1 MTGRPAARPVNTR
14 RRLVGLVL
22 ALSLLFVG
30 VIARVADLQVMS
42 ADRYVSYGTSQRL
55 RSEVLPAS
63 RGSLLDRTG
72 AEMALSVPAT
82 TIWADPRHVTDP
94 VRAAAAL
101 APVLDLDEMALR
113 SRLEGSSGF
122 EYVARQ
128 VDGDTAD
135 EVSDLGLSGIY
146 LRPEPARAYSS
157 GTLARTVLGTSDI
170 DGVGVSGIELQF
182 DDLLTGTPGELV
194 FERSATRS
202 GGVAIPVGEHQVSP
216 PRRGDD
222 LVLTIDRSLQF
233 LVEDTLG
240 EWIDEMDAR
249 GGMALVTV
257 PATGEILAMA
267 NLATDGSG
275 DPVPAG
281 YNQALV
287 DVFAPGSVAKLVTV
301 AGSLEEGISHPERT
315 LPVPDTIQVAD
326 RRFHDHQP
334 HPTEDWSVS
343 RILVDSSNVGAI
355 KLGQELGPD
364 RVSHYLAEFGFGERS
379 GLGFP
384 GESPGLVRPADEWY
398 GSDIGGVVIGTG
410 VSVTAIQVL
419 SAYNVIANG
428 GVFTPLRLVD
438 AHIDGDGE
446 RHEMPRA
453 DSRRVVSERTSQ
465 QVADMLSAV
474 VTDGTGTRAAV
485 PGYTAAGKT
494 GTAWRLLDDGSFED
508 ATGNRHYM
516 ATFVGFAPVEDPRI
530 SVIVVLDRPSNAY
543 SGGGAAAP
551 AFSRIAE
558 HALRML
564 DVPPTLD
571 GHDPGGETVAV
582 SATTADATRV
592 RAPVAVDPDA
602 VVDEPGDASG
612 P

>member
-1 MTGRPAARPVNTR
+1 MTGGPPARPVHTR

-22 ALSLLFVG
+22 ALTLMFVA
-30 VIARVADLQVMS
+30 VIGRVADLQLVN
-42 ADRYVSYGTSQRL
+42 ADRYVAYGTSQRL

-63 RGSLLDRTG
+63 RGSLLDRSG
-72 AEMALSVPAT
+72 AEMVLSVPAT

-94 VRAAAAL
+94 GGVAAAL
-101 APVLDLDEMALR
+101 APILQLDETDLR
-113 SRLEGSSGF
+113 DRLGRSSGF
-122 EYVARQ
+122 EYLARQ
-128 VDGDTAD
+128 IDTEVAD
-135 EVSDLGLSGIY
+135 QVSELGLRGIY
-146 LRPEPARAYSS
+146 LRAEPARTYSS
-157 GTLARTVLGTSDI
+157 GSLARTVLGTSDI
-170 DGVGVSGIELQF
+170 DGIGVSGIELQF

-194 FERSATRS
+194 FERSLS

-240 EWIDEMDAR
+240 EWIDEMDAQ
-249 GGMALVTV
+249 GGMAVVTV
-257 PATGEILAMA
+257 PATGEILALA
-267 NLATDGSG
+267 NLTTDDAGRI
-275 DPVPAG
+275 VPSG
-281 YNQALV
+281 YNQAVV

-301 AGSLEEGISHPERT
+301 AGSLEEGLSGPER
-315 LPVPDTIQVAD
+315 LLSVPDTIRVAD
-326 RRFHDHQP
+326 SWFHDHQP
-334 HPTEDWSVS
+334 HPTENWSVT

-364 RVSHYLAEFGFGERS
+364 RLSHYLGEFGFGTGS

-384 GESPGLVRPADEWY
+384 GESAGLVRPPDEWF
-398 GSDIGGVVIGTG
+398 GSDIGGVAIGTG
-410 VSVTAIQVL
+410 ISVTTLQVL

-428 GVFTPLRLVD
+428 GVYTPLRLVD
-438 AHIDGDGE
+438 AHVDGDGV
-446 RHEMPRA
+446 RHEMPRGE
-453 DSRRVVSERTSQ
+453 SRRVVSETTSR

-474 VTDGTGTRAAV
+474 VEDGTGTRAAV
-485 PGYTAAGKT
+485 PGYTVAGKT
-494 GTAWRLLDDGSFED
+494 GTAWRLLEDGSYED
-508 ATGNRHYM
+508 ARGNRQYM

-564 DVPPTLD
+564 DVPPTLGGSTTD
-571 GHDPGGETVAV
+571 GDTVTIAA
-582 SATTADATRV
+582 SSGPSSDRV
-592 RAPVAVDPDA
+592 RAPAAVDPSA
-602 VVDEPGDASG
+602 VADEPGDVSG